1 MIVFLFFWCLSYMW
15 IYVLVPFKFII
26 TVMKIRMFQYNA
38 IVFSMNQITYIFIL
52 FIYLLLCNLYSCF
65 FSVLE
70 LVFSS
75 GGDTDGPIYIY
86 IYICIY
92 HIYVYNM
99 YIYGDISTYIYTYTY
114 THVYMYIWYYMHIYI
129 YIYII
134 KMVGNNNVILNAKHT
149 LLGFCEQ
156 RS

>member
-86 IYICIY
+86 IYMHISHICIQ
-92 HIYVYNM
+92 YVYIRRYKYV
-99 YIYGDISTYIYTYTY
+99 YIYIYIYTC
-114 THVYMYIWYYMHIYI
+114 VYIHMVLYAYI

>member
-1 MIVFLFFWCLSYMW
+1 MIVFLFFWCLSYRL

-75 GGDTDGPIYIY
+75 GGDRGRA
-86 IYICIY
+86 
-92 HIYVYNM
+92 
-99 YIYGDISTYIYTYTY
+99 
-114 THVYMYIWYYMHIYI
+114 HIYI
-129 YIYII
+129 YAYSTYMYTICIYTEI
-134 KMVGNNNVILNAKHT
+134 
-149 LLGFCEQ
+149 
-156 RS
+156 

>member
-86 IYICIY
+86 IYMHISHICIQ
-92 HIYVYNM
+92 YVYIRR
-99 YIYGDISTYIYTYTY
+99 YKY
-114 THVYMYIWYYMHIYI
+114 VYIYI
-129 YIYII
+129 YIYTCVYVH
-134 KMVGNNNVILNAKHT
+134 MVLYAYIYIYI
-149 LLGFCEQ
+149 
-156 RS
+156 